1 MTLIKYLL
9 KNMEFIPF
17 SVNFLRT
24 LLNRNIVLV
33 HNIHIAWSL
42 SALQTMQLDSS
53 GKHTLTI
60 LAVNK
65 EFRTF
70 SQFEMLAIL
79 RFLPMLHYY
88 SSPEAS

>member
-1 MTLIKYLL
+1 
-9 KNMEFIPF
+9 MEFIPF

-79 RFLPMLHYY
+79 SFLPMLHYY